1 MKNSNS
7 ISKIN
12 NKGSIVVFILSI
24 WFVFYWFFGHF
35 INIYDYKFV
44 GIIYEILWLP
54 MLLMGI
60 ALPVVS
66 LFFWYQNKFNF
77 KTLSFY
83 AFLLVVVT
91 ILVLILSK

>member
-1 MKNSNS
+1 MNNSNS

-12 NKGSIVVFILSI
+12 NKGSILVFILSI

-54 MLLMGI
+54 MVLMGI
-60 ALPVVS
+60 VLPIVS
-66 LFFWYQNKFNF
+66 LFFIYKERFF
-77 KTLSFY
+77 LKSFY
-83 AFLLVVVT
+83 LYALVMVLGTIVFLSL
-91 ILVLILSK
+91 KK